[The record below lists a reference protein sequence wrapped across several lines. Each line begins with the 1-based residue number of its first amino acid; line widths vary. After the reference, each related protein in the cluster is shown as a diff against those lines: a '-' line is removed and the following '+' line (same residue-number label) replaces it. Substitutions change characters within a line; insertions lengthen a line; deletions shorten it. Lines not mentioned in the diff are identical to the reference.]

1 MPFNTG
7 NAVPS
12 KDPRDLVD
20 NTEKMDEAV
29 NGTGDSWT
37 DRLGNDRPTLKRL
50 EDDYPQAGVDADRAE
65 AARDEA
71 EAASLA
77 AETAKVAAES
87 AESGAEAARSEAVT
101 SAGSAASSASDAQ
114 SYAEAAAN
122 AGDVYP
128 DTAAGLSATT
138 EGDYFYVTS
147 ADSNELLI
155 LYRHDAGPV
164 AVEIGS
170 TASSAAIQSA
180 NAKAKKGADYVDGYD
195 SVLQLS
201 DIDYML
207 CIEDTDG
214 VLRVIEQS
222 TGSDFESYAIDF
234 YNEEDSRL
242 ASIYYP
248 EVVKCVADS
257 NGDLRVVYRLDEDA
271 GVNHYSEDSGTA
283 TASPTEYV
291 LFTVAGQ
298 SNAHGSSRDPENS
311 PVPPVGWAY
320 YWDGAALSPLE
331 DPWATVSFGSAWPSF
346 AIKFT
351 ELTGKGVI
359 LIDSATGGTAM
370 TPAADIGN
378 GYWGG
383 AGGGL
388 REAAISDL
396 NACIAYLRGAGY
408 AYQFG
413 GILWSQ
419 GERDAQSI
427 EAATI
432 TKADYTSAWADFIA
446 YMRGELGDYWP
457 LVFHEQGLGT
467 VATLLDF
474 KILEMR
480 RIRFVR
486 LISLC

>member
-1 MPFNTG
+1 M
-7 NAVPS
+7 
-12 KDPRDLVD
+12 
-20 NTEKMDEAV
+20 
-29 NGTGDSWT
+29 
-37 DRLGNDRPTLKRL
+37 
-50 EDDYPQAGVDADRAE
+50 
-65 AARDEA
+65 
-71 EAASLA
+71 
-77 AETAKVAAES
+77 
-87 AESGAEAARSEAVT
+87 
-101 SAGSAASSASDAQ
+101 
-114 SYAEAAAN
+114 
-122 AGDVYP
+122 
-128 DTAAGLSATT
+128 
-138 EGDYFYVTS
+138 
-147 ADSNELLI
+147 
-155 LYRHDAGPV
+155 
-164 AVEIGS
+164 
-170 TASSAAIQSA
+170 
-180 NAKAKKGADYVDGYD
+180 
-195 SVLQLS
+195 
-201 DIDYML
+201 
-207 CIEDTDG
+207 
-214 VLRVIEQS
+214 
-222 TGSDFESYAIDF
+222 
-234 YNEEDSRL
+234 
-242 ASIYYP
+242 
-248 EVVKCVADS
+248 
-257 NGDLRVVYRLDEDA
+257 
-271 GVNHYSEDSGTA
+271 
-283 TASPTEYV
+283 
-291 LFTVAGQ
+291 
-298 SNAHGSSRDPENS
+298 
-311 PVPPVGWAY
+311 
-320 YWDGAALSPLE
+320 
-331 DPWATVSFGSAWPSF
+331 
-346 AIKFT
+346 
-351 ELTGKGVI
+351 I